1 MSIKLKALGLGLLA
15 AMAMTAVGVLNAS
28 ASITG
33 HFTHTATG
41 GHGLVV
47 GTESGTHR
55 VKFSVDGGTPIE
67 CEEASYHGT
76 VSAAT
81 VTAVRVTPTY
91 GKCKTEGGAA
101 GSVVVD
107 TNECHF
113 VFHSNTKASGSNPTG
128 HATVT
133 VECTSKGPIVVTHPN
148 CEITIPSQSLSGV
161 TYTPNGSEITL
172 DSTVG
177 GITSH
182 YHGGICVFLGTTH
195 TGTMTGSATVKGTN
209 TDGSA
214 ASISAT

>member
-15 AMAMTAVGVLNAS
+15 AMAMGAVAVLNAS
-28 ASITG
+28 ATTTG
-33 HFTHTATG
+33 HFGNTATG
-41 GHGLVV
+41 GHALVV

-55 VKFSVDGGTPIE
+55 LKFSIDGGTPIE

-76 VSAAT
+76 VASAA
-81 VTAVRVTPTY
+81 VNSVRVTPTY
-91 GKCKTEGGAA
+91 GKCKTEGGSA

-113 VFHSNTKASGSNPTG
+113 VFHSNTKASGSKPSG

-133 VECTSKGPIVVTHPN
+133 VECTDKGPLVITHPN
-148 CEITIPSQSLSGV
+148 CEIRIPSQSLTGV

-172 DSTVG
+172 DATVG
-177 GITSH
+177 GVAAQYES
-182 YHGGICVFLGTTH
+182 GICVFLGTSH
-195 TGTMTGSATVKGTN
+195 TGAMNGSVTVKGTN